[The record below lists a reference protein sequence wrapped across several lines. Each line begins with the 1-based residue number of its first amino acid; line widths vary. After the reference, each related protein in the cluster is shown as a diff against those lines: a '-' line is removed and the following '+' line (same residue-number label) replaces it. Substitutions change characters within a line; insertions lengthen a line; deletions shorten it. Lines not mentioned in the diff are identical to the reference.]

1 MARNQIDRLYDN
13 GLITENEYRRIRKSK
28 AAHDEQSYDYAIS
41 AKNYPS
47 PADRYNSNEIRDRA
61 SQRNDAPGTGRTVE
75 FGPSDKSVGRN
86 EIDNRENRRVWPKG
100 TALKG
105 KAPDTVPVGLS
116 RNTKGWPTVAQAR
129 RMSANE
135 FHPDWYS
142 EGPTRLSGPEKSA
155 PAK

>member
-1 MARNQIDRLYDN
+1 MARNDIDRLYDN
-13 GLITENEYRRIRKSK
+13 GLISEREYKQVRKSK
-28 AAHDEQSYDYAIS
+28 ALRDEIAGDYAMS
-41 AKNYPS
+41 TKNYPS
-47 PADRYNSNEIRDRA
+47 PASRYNSNEIRDRA

-75 FGPSDKSVGRN
+75 FGPSDKSFGRD

-105 KAPDTVPVGLS
+105 RAPNTVPVGMS
-116 RNTKGWPTVAQAR
+116 RNTKGWPTDAQVR

-142 EGPTRLSGPEKSA
+142 EGPKRQ
-155 PAK
+155 